1 MPGRDSGG
9 EQGTK
14 TKQTRAITR
23 PGNTPSTLFPP
34 PPRSPRL
41 PPIIR
46 TSRTSVVSYHPCAPQ
61 ILRTRSASCVDSP
74 RCSCSC
80 LSGIVF
86 ILTAQLPHSCLGTI
100 TTSVFRL
107 SVQIHRVRRSTG
119 RSDVQVHR
127 VRRSTGRSGV
137 QVNRVRRSTGRSGVQ
152 VHGVR
157 RSRHVE
163 GRNYAA
169 LLEIGASP
177 RARCSL
183 LPHSLFFRVCLLP
196 YDVN

>member
-1 MPGRDSGG
+1 MGSPSFLFCFGFLVLQISDCCIRNDVYKPGDC
-9 EQGTK
+9 
-14 TKQTRAITR
+14 
-23 PGNTPSTLFPP
+23 L
-34 PPRSPRL
+34 
-41 PPIIR
+41 
-46 TSRTSVVSYHPCAPQ
+46 
-61 ILRTRSASCVDSP
+61 
-74 RCSCSC
+74 C

-86 ILTAQLPHSCLGTI
+86 TLTAQLLHSCLGTI

-107 SVQIHRVRRSTG
+107 SEQVHRVRRSTG

-137 QVNRVRRSTGRSGVQ
+137 QVNRVRRSTGRSGVH

-177 RARCSL
+177 RGRCPSL
-183 LPHSLFFRVCLLP
+183 PLSLFFRVYFCFQL
-196 YDVN
+196 

>member
-1 MPGRDSGG
+1 MLQISGCCIRNDVYKPGGC
-9 EQGTK
+9 
-14 TKQTRAITR
+14 
-23 PGNTPSTLFPP
+23 
-34 PPRSPRL
+34 
-41 PPIIR
+41 
-46 TSRTSVVSYHPCAPQ
+46 SY
-61 ILRTRSASCVDSP
+61 LR
-74 RCSCSC
+74 
-80 LSGIVF
+80 GIVF
-86 ILTAQLPHSCLGTI
+86 ILTAQLLHSCLGTI

-107 SVQIHRVRRSTG
+107 SVQVHRVRRSTG

-177 RARCSL
+177 RSRCPSLPLSPFSVSASALSCKLIKYSPSIYL
-183 LPHSLFFRVCLLP
+183 LPSVVPHFPALHGFASALRF
-196 YDVN
+196 YKNT